1 MIIKIEELPLTSI
14 KLIQKRNLKILC
26 SYKRARYFKINNK
39 QIGKMGALE
48 YQPNQQINYLNKNEQ
63 EIFLI
68 NSQSTIF

>member
-48 YQPNQQINYLNKNEQ
+48 Y
-63 EIFLI
+63 
-68 NSQSTIF
+68 